1 MLNPERNKA
10 LILGTGGAA
19 KAVRQ
24 GLINLGVEPVMVS
37 RTPNEGVITYADIT
51 PEVMD
56 AHKIIVN
63 TTPLGMY
70 PHVDECPDIP
80 YGLLTSSHLCY
91 DLLYNPDVTLFMKK
105 SSDMGAETKTALRC
119 YCSRRLCRAA
129 NLGGSVGV
137 VPHIFCVAF
146 RACPYFTG

>member
-1 MLNPERNKA
+1 MPISL
-10 LILGTGGAA
+10 L
-19 KAVRQ
+19 
-24 GLINLGVEPVMVS
+24 
-37 RTPNEGVITYADIT
+37 
-51 PEVMD
+51 EVMD

-119 YCSRRLCRAA
+119 YCSRRLCRGKSGRKRRSSSAY
-129 NLGGSVGV
+129 LLCRFQSVSV
-137 VPHIFCVAF
+137 FY
-146 RACPYFTG
+146 RMK